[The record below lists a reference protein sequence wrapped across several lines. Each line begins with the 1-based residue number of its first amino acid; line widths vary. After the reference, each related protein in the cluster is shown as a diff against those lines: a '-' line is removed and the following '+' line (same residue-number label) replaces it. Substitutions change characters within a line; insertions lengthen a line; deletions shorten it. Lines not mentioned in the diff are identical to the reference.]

1 MKVLARAD
9 AGWPSVIVNWLPPG
23 IGEGDEPH
31 RHYHRTVHEG
41 GFVLHGE
48 LPMAEFDS
56 LDAARGVAVLF
67 QQGYCMDRGPG
78 SVHGLDPRMT
88 SAIGFTILEWRT
100 GTGTYLTEGEA
111 EDESV
116 VLPALAE
123 VDELP
128 DSGRR
133 GVVLDR
139 ADLRLVDTR
148 ELPSDEV
155 EGSPGA
161 RIQPLALGA
170 DIAITAAVMKLGPGA
185 LTRRRPCSMAAR
197 ARTCSMVSSCSRMAA
212 HCGRRG
218 TRTRRSARLS
228 QAPQA
233 AVCFASSAR
242 LPAERLRARRHRHRR
257 RLG

>member
-31 RHYHRTVHEG
+31 RHYHRTVREG

-48 LPMAEFDS
+48 LPVAEFDS

-100 GTGTYLTEGEA
+100 GTGTYLTEDEA

-185 LTRRRPCSMAAR
+185 ADPSPAVLDGG
-197 ARTCSMVSSCSRMAA
+197 ARTYVLDGELVLED
-212 HCGRRG
+212 GRALREAWCADPALG
-218 TRTRRSARLS
+218 ASVAGPSGCRL
-228 QAPQA
+228 
-233 AVCFASSAR
+233 
-242 LPAERLRARRHRHRR
+242 LRF
-257 RLG
+257 